1 MENGTANFIA
11 ECRKERDEC
20 HAQQGADPYEDRGN
34 CRRLGATMPQN
45 LVDHETS
52 EDGPRKIACPQKRHG
67 KQKKRGPALETLILE
82 KPKVS
87 KRQSRDK
94 KK

>member
-1 MENGTANFIA
+1 MENGSA
-11 ECRKERDEC
+11 EFVAESAKERDEC
-20 HAQQGADPYEDRGN
+20 HAQQGANPHENRGN

-52 EDGPRKIACPQKRHG
+52 EDGPRKIACPEKRHR
-67 KQKKRGPALETLILE
+67 KQKKRGPALETLIFK

-87 KRQSRDK
+87 QRQSRYK